1 MTYDDI
7 YDYMIEVMPQYTDF
21 VTDEVNTTF
30 LAEDACNHFKA
41 YIGKAKDIPFLFYDV
56 AFEVATNNGL
66 NIYQPLVV
74 FSCWFAIPCS

>member
-30 LAEDACNHFKA
+30 LAEDACNH
-41 YIGKAKDIPFLFYDV
+41 
-56 AFEVATNNGL
+56 E
-66 NIYQPLVV
+66 YQPLG
-74 FSCWFAIPCS
+74 AEAQRL